1 MIFRYLVYAFLFLLP
16 WQTRWIIQQGE
27 INNASWEYGTI
38 SLYAIDLVSL
48 LLLIVFLFLY
58 HKKKPE
64 RKISKPTHRLFL
76 IFSIYLLIT
85 IPFSLSP
92 LLSLVKLITLILAV
106 SFIYLVGQAKIS
118 FRIAAFS
125 FVGGAAVSAVLG
137 IWQFIT
143 QQSFASS
150 WLGLAIH
157 NSDVLG
163 TSVIEA
169 MAPDGILERWL
180 RAYGSLDHP
189 NIFGAYAAIALLLAL
204 WLWLSHSTTKSK
216 VERYILL
223 TTITLLTAGILV
235 SFSRTA
241 WIAGV
246 GGIIILYLTHL
257 RHIKKQKLEAGGIL
271 AVIAVVFFLLF
282 SQYHY
287 IFLSRFNPTERLEQI
302 STGERQAG
310 LSSSIDLWSEKPA
323 QGFGLGMY
331 TLALSK
337 EDTFQPSWYYQ
348 PVHNIFLLVL
358 VEVGIIGLI
367 LLVLVLKQ
375 LWYTLYQGTSLS
387 QKSLGLTIA
396 FALFVIAFFD
406 HWLWSLHFGLLLTT
420 ALFTLLILHHHEK
433 TLTE

>member
-1 MIFRYLVYAFLFLLP
+1 MIFRYLVYAFFFLLP

-27 INNASWEYGTI
+27 INNAPWEYGTI
-38 SLYAIDLVSL
+38 SLYGIDFL
-48 LLLIVFLFLY
+48 LLILIIVFLFLH

-64 RKISKPTHRLFL
+64 RKISKSTHRLFL
-76 IFSIYLLIT
+76 IFSIYLLMT

-92 LLSLVKLITLILAV
+92 LVSAVKVTTLILAV
-106 SFIYLVGQAKIS
+106 SFIYLVGQTKIS
-118 FRIAAFS
+118 FRTAAFS
-125 FVGGAAVSAVLG
+125 FVGGAALSAILG

-150 WLGLAIH
+150 WLGLAVH

-189 NIFGAYAAIALLLAL
+189 NIFGAYAAIALLIAL
-204 WLWLSHSTTKSK
+204 WLWLSRSITKNKS
-216 VERYILL
+216 ERYILL
-223 TTITLLTAGILV
+223 TAIVLLTAGILI

-241 WIAGV
+241 WIVGV
-246 GGIIILYLTHL
+246 GGTIILYLTHF
-257 RHIKKQKLEAGGIL
+257 HYIKKQKLEAGGIL
-271 AVIAVVFFLLF
+271 AVIALVFLLLF

-287 IFLSRFNPTERLEQI
+287 IFLSRFNSTERLEQI

-310 LSSSIDLWSEKPA
+310 LSSSIDLWAEKPA

-375 LWYTLYQGTSLS
+375 LWYALYQSTSWS

-396 FALFVIAFFD
+396 FAVLVIAFFD
-406 HWLWSLHFGLLLTT
+406 HWLWSLHFGLFLTT
-420 ALFTLLILHHHEK
+420 VLFTLLILHHHEK